1 MMSLEQLQKEVMAEE
16 AASSVSNM
24 TDGVRNWLN
33 LIIFIRLPLWPSS
46 TTVESFWVPMLAL
59 PT

>member
-24 TDGVRNWLN
+24 TDGVRYS
-33 LIIFIRLPLWPSS
+33 FITNVSLDYHYGN
-46 TTVESFWVPMLAL
+46 
-59 PT
+59 

>member
-24 TDGVRNWLN
+24 TDGVR
-33 LIIFIRLPLWPSS
+33 
-46 TTVESFWVPMLAL
+46 ESIETNFTLDYHYGHQV
-59 PT
+59 

>member
-24 TDGVRNWLN
+24 TDGVRHHK
-33 LIIFIRLPLWPSS
+33 
-46 TTVESFWVPMLAL
+46 
-59 PT
+59 

>member
-24 TDGVRNWLN
+24 TDGVRN
-33 LIIFIRLPLWPSS
+33 
-46 TTVESFWVPMLAL
+46 SFMTNVSLDYHYGN
-59 PT
+59 

>member
-24 TDGVRNWLN
+24 TDGVRKSFQIN
-33 LIIFIRLPLWPSS
+33 SS
-46 TTVESFWVPMLAL
+46 LDYHYGN
-59 PT
+59 

>member
-24 TDGVRNWLN
+24 TDGVRKSFQIN
-33 LIIFIRLPLWPSS
+33 LSLDYHYGN
-46 TTVESFWVPMLAL
+46 
-59 PT
+59 

>member
-24 TDGVRNWLN
+24 TDGVRNPIWTN
-33 LIIFIRLPLWPSS
+33 LSLDYHYGH
-46 TTVESFWVPMLAL
+46 
-59 PT
+59 

>member
-24 TDGVRNWLN
+24 TDGVRK
-33 LIIFIRLPLWPSS
+33 
-46 TTVESFWVPMLAL
+46 SFMINVSLDYHYGN
-59 PT
+59 

>member
-24 TDGVRNWLN
+24 TDGVRNISKL
-33 LIIFIRLPLWPSS
+33 
-46 TTVESFWVPMLAL
+46 SFFH
-59 PT
+59 